1 MPLGRRHDIAA
12 QSDRDDLV
20 FGLRL
25 GAHGEFLDA
34 GRLTHGRAELALLE
48 PVGSRLPPTT
58 PGSGGSRDQP
68 LSFSTWALKSS
79 VVVSGEGA
87 WSVNVV
93 DWATTVVPFTLPMIW

>member
-1 MPLGRRHDIAA
+1 MTSLPRATVTIVSSACAWEPTANVWMPVAPHTA
-12 QSDRDDLV
+12 
-20 FGLRL
+20 
-25 GAHGEFLDA
+25 GAV
-34 GRLTHGRAELALLE
+34 LALLE

-58 PGSGGSRDQP
+58 PGSGESRDQP
-68 LSFSTWALKSS
+68 LSFPTWALKSS